1 VSPSSL
7 PTSSLTFAPI
17 VLAVAAAIGWASAWW
32 LHRRTAL
39 SARNLDVLAG
49 AVIALAVGAVALAAW
64 AAMIALAPCLVAAVV
79 AAVCGRRYR
88 LGALGAGGEL
98 REFEQGRQMVWQA
111 FTSRERRER
120 RARRVRGDRTW
131 VAGQGELV
139 TRRGWPADEP
149 WLPMAGDGRGRIP
162 RRAGRHLLIVGSTG
176 SGKTV
181 SARRW
186 LLGRILADGV
196 AVLAT
201 DPKGDSG
208 IEQDLR
214 AAARVVGRPFVLF
227 DPCDPGTDRWNPL
240 WSEDTGGVVSR
251 LVAPIAAGE
260 GNARYYADLLQIHL
274 GLVAGGL
281 RAAGLWPANMP
292 LLLEAA
298 QLHRYKQLLALVGA
312 RAGEHAEITER
323 MRAHRALVE
332 GPEGRRDLTGG
343 TLRLRVVA
351 GETWR
356 TVLTGDPARGA
367 VTLPAA
373 MEAGAIVLLR
383 TWVDDLPEEAKAIT
397 TLFLADAAAAALA
410 TPPGTEWAALIDEFG
425 GVLSSGAGERALG
438 LMQRARSGGGQ
449 VAVTTQSIADFAAAT
464 ANPALLE
471 AMADNFSG
479 GIFHRQV
486 APDSKDWLARMIGT
500 RELWQYTARTGGSG
514 ATTDG
519 SGSRRRVHEFLMRP
533 DEFRTFGV
541 GEAVIWSAL
550 GPEPQ
555 RVTVTPA
562 VLPDVNRDPVSTD
575 LVYRP
580 CGPATLP
587 AATAT
592 AAHRTVEKVDPDDLD
607 PDEPDGDE
615 LDPADLAREP
625 VDEAPAVPQPGVRI
639 L

>member
-1 VSPSSL
+1 MSPSL
-7 PTSSLTFAPI
+7 IVGPAHVPLLAPVFAAAA
-17 VLAVAAAIGWASAWW
+17 LSGWAVAWW
-32 LHRRTAL
+32 MHRRTAL
-39 SARNLDVLAG
+39 SAHNLDFVAGIVVLILGG
-49 AVIALAVGAVALAAW
+49 AAVLGQWLAFIGLTPALVG
-64 AAMIALAPCLVAAVV
+64 AVV
-79 AAVCGRRYR
+79 AAVIGRRYR

-98 REFEQGRQMVWQA
+98 REFER
-111 FTSRERRER
+111 SRLMAWRALSRPARELR
-120 RARRVRGDRTW
+120 GARRRRGDRTW

-139 TRRGWPADEP
+139 RRRGWPADEP
-149 WLPMAGDGRGRIP
+149 WLPMAADGSGRIP

-201 DPKGDSG
+201 DPKGDAG
-208 IEQDLR
+208 LEQDLR
-214 AAARVVGRPFVLF
+214 AAAQVVGRPFVLF
-227 DPCDPGTDRWNPL
+227 DPCDSTTDRWNPL
-240 WSEDTGGVVSR
+240 WAPNTGAVVSR

-274 GLVAGGL
+274 GLIAGGL
-281 RAAGLWPANMP
+281 KAAGLWPANMP

-298 QLHRYKQLLALVGA
+298 QLDRYDELLALVRD
-312 RAGEHAEITER
+312 RAGHRAEIFER
-323 MRAHRALVE
+323 MRAHRALIT
-332 GPEGRRDLTGG
+332 GPEGKRDLTGG

-356 TVLTGDPARGA
+356 TVLTADPQRGA

-425 GVLSSGAGERALG
+425 GVLSSGAGERALA

-449 VAVTTQSIADFAAAT
+449 VAVTTQSVADFAAAT
-464 ANPALLE
+464 QNPALLE
-471 AMADNFSG
+471 AMADNFTG
-479 GIFHRQV
+479 GIFHRQS

-500 RELWQYTARTGGSG
+500 RELWQYTASTGGSG

-519 SGSRRRVHEFLMRP
+519 SGSRRRVREFLMRP

-550 GPEPQ
+550 GPDPE
-555 RVTVTPA
+555 RLTVTPA
-562 VLPDVNRDPVSTD
+562 SLPQVSRNPVGTD
-575 LVYRP
+575 SVYSP
-580 CGPATLP
+580 SGPNTLP
-587 AATAT
+587 TAGKAQEDRET
-592 AAHRTVEKVDPDDLD
+592 SDPAESHPDQTDRDELAPRGRTRI
-607 PDEPDGDE
+607 PDEQ
-615 LDPADLAREP
+615 LAL
-625 VDEAPAVPQPGVRI
+625 VPRVFGAQVP
-639 L
+639 